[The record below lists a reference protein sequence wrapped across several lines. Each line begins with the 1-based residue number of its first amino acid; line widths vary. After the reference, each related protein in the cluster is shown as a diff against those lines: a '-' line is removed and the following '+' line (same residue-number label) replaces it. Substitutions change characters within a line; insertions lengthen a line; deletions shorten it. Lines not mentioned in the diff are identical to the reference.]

1 MNALNVYPT
10 LIRREFWE
18 HRPLWITPLAVSA
31 FAIFMTLIATVHV
44 SAPGLQISS
53 HFGQGG
59 RSPFITGMAMLIG
72 IHLIV
77 STIVITFYL
86 LDCLYTERK
95 DRSIL
100 FWKSLPVSDRDT
112 VLSKFLVASIVVPLG
127 VYVLAGVSGLVAM
140 TILHVRFEAIPWD
153 VSGWARMYTV
163 FFAGL
168 LGCIVWYAPVTA
180 YLMLISAWA
189 RRSVLLWAVLPPVI
203 ALLFEAYALESN
215 YVATFL
221 KYRLGMPHG
230 LVSPNDPANPEFGVT
245 LHVVEFLSQPGLWL
259 GLVAAALLLFGAIR
273 IRRLRD
279 DT

>member
-1 MNALNVYPT
+1 MNALNTYPT

-18 HRPLWITPLAVSA
+18 HRPLWMAPLAVSA
-31 FAIFMTLIATVHV
+31 FAILMTLIATVHV
-44 SAPGLQISS
+44 SAPGVPISS

-59 RSPFITGMAMLIG
+59 RSPFVAGMAMLVG
-72 IHLIV
+72 IHLII
-77 STIVITFYL
+77 SSIVITFYL

-112 VLSKFLVASIVVPLG
+112 VLSKFLVAGVVVPLG
-127 VYVLAGVSGLVAM
+127 VYLLAGVSALICM
-140 TILHVRFEAIPWD
+140 TILHVRFDAIAWD
-153 VSGWARMYTV
+153 FSGWARMYSV
-163 FFAGL
+163 FFVGL
-168 LGCIVWYAPVTA
+168 IACMFWYAPVMA
-180 YLMLISAWA
+180 YFMLVSAWA

-203 ALLFEAYALESN
+203 ALLLEAYALESN

-221 KYRLGMPHG
+221 KYRLGTPQG
-230 LVSPNDPANPEFGVT
+230 LVRPNDPEKLQFGVM
-245 LHVVEFLSQPGLWL
+245 HVSEFLAQPGLWL